1 MIRTPVNAPI
11 DGEILPPDPSLGAD
25 DTAAREHVVRKG
37 FWRTFKRAAR
47 QIPFTHDLA
56 AAYYCAIDPDVPFRV
71 RATLLGALAYFVAP
85 IDALPDVILGIGF
98 TDDATVLI
106 GAISMVAAHITTA
119 HRERAKQALAE

>member
-1 MIRTPVNAPI
+1 MIRSPI
-11 DGEILPPDPSLGAD
+11 DGEILPPEPHVDAAGTD
-25 DTAAREHVVRKG
+25 AREETVRKG

-98 TDDATVLI
+98 TDDATVLV